1 MGVRTN
7 KCVLWL
13 IVKSGTIMLS
23 VKYLSINLEQL
34 FELLVIVYMTILL
47 EETVFN
53 ATFTILRI
61 IKEMNGN
68 KFMCLQVTC
77 NKGGRREQCSP
88 ILLRI
93 L

>member
-1 MGVRTN
+1 MY
-7 KCVLWL
+7 
-13 IVKSGTIMLS
+13 M
-23 VKYLSINLEQL
+23 SINLEQL

-68 KFMCLQVTC
+68 KFMCLQVPY
-77 NKGGRREQCSP
+77 NKGGRREQCCP

>member
-1 MGVRTN
+1 
-7 KCVLWL
+7 
-13 IVKSGTIMLS
+13 MLS

>member
-1 MGVRTN
+1 
-7 KCVLWL
+7 
-13 IVKSGTIMLS
+13 MLS

-53 ATFTILRI
+53 ATFMILRI